1 MRFLITACLALALAV
16 TGGRAQEES
25 CAGALQAR
33 AKAGEALVAAL
44 PRLDAECNRLREQLE
59 AFAAAEAVLRRS
71 HALVRRSCPAG
82 DFVRADADVSGRS
95 QFILE
100 AARRRM
106 AKCTRSGS
114 D

>member
-1 MRFLITACLALALAV
+1 VRFFITACLALAVAV
-16 TGGRAQEES
+16 TSSVAQEES

-33 AKAGEALVAAL
+33 AKAGEALLAAL
-44 PRLDAECNRLREQLE
+44 PRLDADCSGLEEQLA
-59 AFAAAEAVLRRS
+59 AFAAAEAVYRKS
-71 HALVRRSCPAG
+71 HTLVRRSCPSG
-82 DFVRADADVSGRS
+82 DFVRADSDVPARS

-106 AKCTRSGS
+106 AKCPRPGA